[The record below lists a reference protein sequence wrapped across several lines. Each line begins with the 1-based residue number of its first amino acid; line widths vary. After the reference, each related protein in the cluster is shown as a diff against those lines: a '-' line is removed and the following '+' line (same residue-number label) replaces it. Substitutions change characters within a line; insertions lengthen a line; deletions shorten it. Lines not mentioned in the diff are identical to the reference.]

1 MDSVRHFLTLSD
13 FDRASLDSL
22 LALAHELKRDWRAGE
37 SSVRLAG
44 RTLGCVFMKPSLR
57 TRVSFEVGMRQ
68 LGGHALYI
76 TDQEIGLGKRES
88 VHDVASVLSHMLSGI
103 MIRTFAQAQVEE
115 LAHSSKIPVI
125 NGLTDAV
132 HPCQVFCD
140 LFTLQEKGLDLD
152 KIKVCY
158 LGDGNNMVHSWMD
171 AALAYGFDFW
181 FAGPEGYDP
190 DAGVVARTRANGRG
204 QLTLTRSAEDA
215 VRGADVIY
223 TDTWTSMGQEA
234 EAEKRR
240 KVFPPYR
247 LDSKLLALAAPKALV
262 LHCLPAH
269 RGEEITDEVM
279 DGPQSIV
286 FEQAGNRLHGQK
298 AILAWAMG

>member
-22 LALAHELKRDWRAGE
+22 LSLAHELKRDWRAGKRSE
-37 SSVRLAG
+37 RLAG

-88 VHDVASVLSHMLSGI
+88 VHDVASVLSYMLSGI

-115 LAHSSKIPVI
+115 LARSSRIPVI

-190 DAGVVARTRANGRG
+190 DADVVARTKAKGRG
-204 QLTLTRSAEDA
+204 KLTLTRSAEDA

-247 LDSKLLALAAPKALV
+247 LDAKLLALAAPKALV